1 MAEAMITCANCACD
15 KNPKG
20 SSRCIQCGH
29 ALETGPIR
37 VQRSREEEL
46 ERRYQQ
52 EGVSMQWL
60 GLSLVVQAALTAI
73 IIFGLPR
80 AVSVLDFEG
89 GNGMV
94 MCIPVWFLGGIL
106 TGIVSPGR
114 TFIEPTVASFMVS
127 VPTTFLLVE
136 SQTGRVL
143 PTFLYVILAAIGVL
157 FTLIGAYVGERIQL
171 GPPPTHAD

>member
-1 MAEAMITCANCACD
+1 MAEAMIICQNCGCD

-20 SSRCIQCGH
+20 APRCIQCGQS
-29 ALETGPIR
+29 LESGVVRGERT
-37 VQRSREEEL
+37 REEEL

-52 EGVSMQWL
+52 DGVSMQWL
-60 GLSLVVQAALTAI
+60 GLALVVQAALTAI
-73 IIFGLPR
+73 VIFGLPR

-94 MCIPVWFLGGIL
+94 MCIPGWFFGGIL
-106 TGIVSPGR
+106 TGLVSPGR
-114 TFIEPTVASFMVS
+114 TFIEPTVAALVVS

-136 SQTGRVL
+136 SQTVRVL
-143 PTFLYVILAAIGVL
+143 PSFLYVILAAIGVL

-171 GPPPTHAD
+171 GPPPVHND

>member
-1 MAEAMITCANCACD
+1 MAEAMMTCGNCGCD

-20 SSRCIQCGH
+20 SPRCIQCGQ
-29 ALETGPIR
+29 ALEQGPARI
-37 VQRSREEEL
+37 QRSQEEEI

-52 EGVSMQWL
+52 EGLSLQWL
-60 GLSLVVQAALTAI
+60 GLALVVQAALTGI
-73 IIFGLPR
+73 VIFGLPR

-89 GNGMV
+89 GNGMI
-94 MCIPVWFLGGIL
+94 MCIPIWFVGGIL

-114 TFIEPTVASFMVS
+114 TFIEPTVAAFVVS

-136 SQTGRVL
+136 SQTVRIL

-157 FTLIGAYVGERIQL
+157 FTLIGAYVGERVQL
-171 GPPPTHAD
+171 GPPPKRVD